1 MHLANQLSNDMSYE
15 QIFDQS
21 YERIKTLE
29 KDGKRF
35 FAAFYDNFLR
45 ASPDVAEHFRATD
58 MERQMKMMEKSF
70 YGLFIFY
77 ATQNANDYLEN
88 IAEKHSHYQLNIDTG
103 LYDIWLNSLIET
115 VKYYDPEFTED
126 IALAWRVVLAP
137 GIAYMKHRYDRV

>member
-1 MHLANQLSNDMSYE
+1 MHLANQLSSYMGYE
-15 QIFDQS
+15 QTFDQS

-35 FAAFYDNFLR
+35 FAAFYDNFLQ
-45 ASPDVAEHFRATD
+45 ASPEVAAHFRATD
-58 MERQMKMMEKSF
+58 MNHQMKMMEKSF

-88 IAEKHSHYQLNIDTG
+88 IAEKHSHAQLNIDER

-115 VKYYDPEFTED
+115 VKQFDPEFNEE
-126 IALAWRVVLAP
+126 IALAWRVILAP
-137 GIAYMKHRYDRV
+137 GIAYMKHRYDRF